1 MELIGLY
8 LVACVLLVVAGTA
21 KAIRPADTARA
32 FSAVVPLPPGV
43 IRIAIRIGAVAEAAL
58 GAVALLY
65 PRTVSAGLV
74 ALSYAVFALVVAYAR
89 SRGGAVASC
98 GCFGTPDTPA
108 TMLHVIVNLAL
119 AAAAGAVAVAAA
131 QPAGSM
137 VSILSAQPLDGAPL
151 VLVSAMAAWLTYLV
165 ISVLAA
171 LSAARRLTA
180 VSHRSER

>member
-1 MELIGLY
+1 VELIGLY
-8 LVACVLLVVAGTA
+8 LVACVLLIAAGTA

-32 FSAVVPLPPGV
+32 FSAVVSLPAGV
-43 IRIAIRIGAVAEAAL
+43 LRVAIRIGAVAEAAL
-58 GAVALLY
+58 GIIALLY
-65 PRTVSAGLV
+65 PRTLSAGLV
-74 ALSYAVFALVVAYAR
+74 ALSYAAFAVVVAYAR

-119 AAAAGAVAVAAA
+119 SAAAGCVAAA
-131 QPAGSM
+131 RPAGSM
-137 VSILSAQPLDGAPL
+137 VSILSAQPWDGLPL
-151 VLVSAMAAWLTYLV
+151 VAVSVLAAWLTYLA

-171 LSAARRLTA
+171 LSAVRRLTA